1 MYVCICKAITDR
13 DVRQALD
20 EGCCCMRDLKE
31 RLGVCSACCKCA
43 PAAKALLEEHMAD
56 AGLARLARSVA

>member
-1 MYVCICKAITDR
+1 MYVCLCKAITDR

-20 EGCCCMRDLKE
+20 EGCYCMRDLKE

-43 PAAKALLEEHMAD
+43 PAAKALLNEYMAD
-56 AGLARLARSVA
+56 PSVAALARRVA